1 MMPAGFAPAVFF
13 AALLACVPALAAEPW
28 PARPV
33 RMIVPFGPG
42 SGSEQFAR
50 VIANEFQGSFRQS
63 FVVDPRPG
71 AAGFI
76 AAEHVA
82 RAQPDGYTLF
92 VTSSSV
98 HAVNPHQFRKLPYE
112 PLKDFTP
119 IGRICTV
126 PHIVV
131 VDAKLPIRTITELIA
146 AGSAGNRLTYA
157 YGNSAG
163 QIGGASFGALARLNV
178 TGVPYKSTP
187 QALTDVAGGQVAFM
201 MVDLASS
208 QALLA
213 AGRVRAIAAATER
226 PTALAPQLPTISST
240 AGIGN
245 FDLTGWSVLLGPA
258 GMPAELVRRLNEE
271 LNRSLAKKEVADKIL
286 SLGCEIAAGSPG
298 DLEQY
303 MKQQLE
309 SFGRKF
315 RDAGILPE

>member
-1 MMPAGFAPAVFF
+1 MKITGFGRALLCT
-13 AALLACVPALAAEPW
+13 ALLAAMPATAADPW
-28 PARPV
+28 PAKPV
-33 RMIVPFGPG
+33 RMIVPFGAG

-50 VIANEFQGSFRQS
+50 VIANEFQGVFKQS

-112 PLKDFTP
+112 PLRDFTP

-131 VDAKLPIRTITELIA
+131 VDAKLPIRTIAELIA
-146 AGSAGNRLTYA
+146 AGSGANRLTYA

-187 QALTDVAGGQVAFM
+187 QAMTDVAGGQVAFM

-208 QALLA
+208 QALLQS
-213 AGRVRAIAAATER
+213 GRVRAIAAATDK
-226 PTALAPQLPTISST
+226 PTALAPHLPTISST

-245 FDLTGWSVLLGPA
+245 FDLTGWSVLLAPA

-271 LNRSLAKKEVADKIL
+271 LNRTLAKKEVADKIL
-286 SLGCEIAAGSPG
+286 SLGCEIAIGSPT
-298 DLEQY
+298 DLEHY
-303 MKQQLE
+303 MRQQLE